1 MKVRKQTSPKTA
13 ELVDLQKKD
22 YTLKTNGI

>member
-1 MKVRKQTSPKTA
+1 MKARKQTSPKTA

-22 YTLKTNGI
+22 YALKNNGI